1 MQLAEAGADVIVG
14 NGTKLEKAEWLD
26 TEDGTKTFVAY
37 SLGNLLSDGDTR
49 SGILSGILTMD
60 IVASADG
67 SISLSDTAVH
77 PIVTHY
83 TDTGVGYQAMDVAQY
98 TNELA
103 AVHMVKGLTRTS
115 LREEVGKVISS
126 DFLPAD
132 ITE

>member
-1 MQLAEAGADVIVG
+1 
-14 NGTKLEKAEWLD
+14 
-26 TEDGTKTFVAY
+26 
-37 SLGNLLSDGDTR
+37 
-49 SGILSGILTMD
+49 MD

-98 TNELA
+98 ANELA